1 MLTLD
6 TARTLLSLYRQMHG
20 AAEAG
25 EWEALADLERQ
36 SSALRAVAESSSE
49 AAAPSEEDTAELQRL
64 IADILELDHQIRLHA
79 EPALESTRKLISS
92 SVKGRA
98 VRDAYGG

>member
-6 TARTLLSLYRQMHG
+6 TARTLLSLYRQMHD

-25 EWEALADLERQ
+25 DWEALADLERQ
-36 SSALRAVAESSSE
+36 ASTLRALAESPVE

-64 IADILELDHQIRLHA
+64 IADILELDRQIRLHA

-98 VRDAYGG
+98 LRDAYGG